1 MEMRPQH
8 LTAKPGEVAERVLV
22 VGDPA
27 RAKMV
32 AEELL
37 EDARVVSENR
47 ALYVYTGRY
56 KGVPVSVAVHG
67 IGAPSAAIVFEE
79 LRMLGAKA
87 MLRLGTA
94 GGLRRE
100 VDVGHAVVVTGA
112 AYYCGGTL
120 GVYTHG
126 ACMPT
131 APHPLLTVKLYE
143 AARREGLRVHLGP
156 VISNDAFY
164 AESPDFAEY
173 WSRRGMLAVEM
184 ECATL
189 FALGWMRGFATAA
202 IVVIAD
208 NLVIPE
214 KQKLLHH
221 EELAPVMRKAARAA
235 LEALVSFNP
244 EG

>member
-1 MEMRPQH
+1 MKPQH
-8 LTAKPGEVAERVLV
+8 LTAKPGEVAERVVV

-32 AEELL
+32 AEEFL
-37 EDARVVSENR
+37 EDARLVSENR

-56 KGVPVSVAVHG
+56 RGVPMSVAVHG
-67 IGAPSAAIVFEE
+67 IGGPSAAIVFEE

-87 MLRLGTA
+87 MVRLGTA
-94 GGLRRE
+94 GGLKPE
-100 VDVGHAVVVTGA
+100 LDVGHAVVVTGA

-131 APHPLLTVKLYE
+131 APDPVLTTKLIETASRAGLTV
-143 AARREGLRVHLGP
+143 HTGP

-173 WSRRGMLAVEM
+173 WAKRGVIAVEM

-189 FALGWMRGFATAA
+189 FALGWMRGFRTAA
-202 IVVIAD
+202 LVVIAD
-208 NLVIPE
+208 NLVVPE
-214 KQKLLHH
+214 KKDLLHH
-221 EELAPVMRKAARAA
+221 EQLAPVMRKAAKAV
-235 LEALVSFNP
+235 LDALV
-244 EG
+244 ETQL